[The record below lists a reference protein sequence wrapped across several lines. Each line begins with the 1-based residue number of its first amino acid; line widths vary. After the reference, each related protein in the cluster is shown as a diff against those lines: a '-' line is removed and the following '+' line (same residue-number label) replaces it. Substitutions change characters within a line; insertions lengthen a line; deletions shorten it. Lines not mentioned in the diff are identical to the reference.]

1 MASSTPGGKAT
12 CSTCR
17 CAPKELSCNISIRTL
32 LNRRALSPPNRI
44 GWIAPMWIAAAALSS
59 SKTPPN
65 TGADAMDDLTHQHQG
80 AHDHGGRTH
89 VHASVDHIGNEFGTS
104 ARLAIRLDAALM
116 QKLGVGADAIVRVA
130 TERGR
135 SILARLDPPL
145 EADMNTGTVRLD
157 RFVRQALKA
166 HLNESVEIETTT
178 VGSVKRIELLPA
190 VDVSMAH
197 DLTPHLKQAMVASKT
212 PASVGAVLY
221 IAFPNS
227 HAGTTYEIHQVA
239 DGPGIVDASTEVVLQ
254 YHDSHLPDGAFD
266 VTFEDVGGLGKQ
278 IKLIRE
284 LVQLPLKYPH
294 VYRHLGINPPR
305 GIILYGPPGAGKTH
319 LARAVANE
327 VDARFYYINGPDVI
341 GTYTG
346 ETEAN
351 LRRMFNEAGHHS
363 PAIIFIDELDAM
375 APKRG
380 ETGAHSDT
388 RTVTQLLSLMDG
400 LKRVD
405 SVIVIGTTNRIDA
418 VDPAFRRPGRFD
430 REIFVGPP
438 DVAGRR
444 QILEIHSREMPL
456 AESAQTFLDEV
467 ARRTHGFLGA
477 DLMELCRDAGLSRL
491 RRSAGNLQDHR
502 AAFRIPL
509 QDLRVEREDFE
520 IALSQIRPSALRETL
535 ISIPDVSWSDIGGL
549 DEVKQRLQETV
560 ELPLRNPQVLTESG
574 LPPHVGALLHGPSG
588 TGKTL
593 LAKAIAKECGVNFIS
608 VDGPEIFT
616 KWLGESEEGI
626 RQVFRIARQVAPTVI
641 FFDQLDAIA
650 PVRGQH
656 VGSMTTD
663 RVVSQLLAEL
673 DGVEQLSRVIVLG
686 ATNRI
691 DLIDPSILRPGR
703 FGVHIAVGMPDAQA
717 RRQIISIA
725 LRSASRDGSIEPII
739 EAVVPRTEGYSG
751 AQLRQLCDEAKR
763 IALKRTG
770 FTKAAAPTV
779 EDVLQALGHQT

>member
-1 MASSTPGGKAT
+1 
-12 CSTCR
+12 
-17 CAPKELSCNISIRTL
+17 
-32 LNRRALSPPNRI
+32 
-44 GWIAPMWIAAAALSS
+44 
-59 SKTPPN
+59 
-65 TGADAMDDLTHQHQG
+65 MDDISQHHHGTHT
-80 AHDHGGRTH
+80 AGGRTH
-89 VHASVDHIGNEFGTS
+89 VHASVDHLVSAVGVS
-104 ARLAIRLDAALM
+104 ARLGIRLDGALM
-116 QKLGVGADAIVRVA
+116 QKLGSGVDDLVRIA

-145 EADMNTGTVRLD
+145 EADLNTGTVRLD

-166 HLNESVEIETTT
+166 HLNESVKIECAKAQP
-178 VGSVKRIELLPA
+178 VKRIELLPA

-197 DLTPHLKQAMVASKT
+197 DLVPHLKKILVENKS
-212 PASVGAVLY
+212 PASTGAVLY
-221 IAFPNS
+221 IPFPNS
-227 HAGTTYEIHQVA
+227 HAGTTYEIHKLA
-239 DGPGIVDASTEVVLQ
+239 DAPGYVDDATEVVLN

-266 VTFEDVGGLGKQ
+266 ITFEDVGGLGKQ

-305 GIILYGPPGAGKTH
+305 GIILYGPPGSGKTH

-388 RTVTQLLSLMDG
+388 RSVTQLLALMDG

-405 SVIVIGTTNRIDA
+405 AVIVIGTTNRIDA

-430 REIFVGPP
+430 REIFIGPP
-438 DVAGRR
+438 DAAGRR
-444 QILEIHSREMPL
+444 EILEIHTREMPL
-456 AESAQTFLDEV
+456 ADDAQDFLDEI
-467 ARRTHGFLGA
+467 AKRTHGFLGA

-502 AAFRIPL
+502 VAFRSPL
-509 QDLRVEREDFE
+509 EDQRVEREDFE
-520 IALSQIRPSALRETL
+520 LALSQTRPSPLRETL
-535 ISIPDVSWSDIGGL
+535 ISIPDVSWDDIGGL
-549 DEVKQRLQETV
+549 GAVKKRLQETV
-560 ELPLRNPQVLTESG
+560 ELPLRNPQLLTASG
-574 LPPHVGALLHGPSG
+574 LPPHVGALLYGPSG

-593 LAKAIAKECGVNFIS
+593 LAKALANECGVNFIS

-616 KWLGESEEGI
+616 KWLGESEEGV

-641 FFDQLDAIA
+641 FFDQLEAIA
-650 PVRGQH
+650 PIRGQH
-656 VGSMTTD
+656 SGSMTTD

-686 ATNRI
+686 ATNRM

-703 FGVHIAVGMPDAQA
+703 FGVHIAVGLPDLEA
-717 RRQIISIA
+717 RRDILRICLSTANTAGAPALKSIV
-725 LRSASRDGSIEPII
+725 D
-739 EAVVPRTEGYSG
+739 AVAPLTEGFSG
-751 AQLRQLCDEAKR
+751 ARLRQLCDDAKR
-763 IALKRTG
+763 TAIKRTG
-770 FTKAAAPTV
+770 FTQIAAPTI
-779 EDVLQALGHQT
+779 EDLLQAIEAERAEQNGDSHG

>member
-1 MASSTPGGKAT
+1 MD
-12 CSTCR
+12 
-17 CAPKELSCNISIRTL
+17 ERT
-32 LNRRALSPPNRI
+32 S
-44 GWIAPMWIAAAALSS
+44 
-59 SKTPPN
+59 
-65 TGADAMDDLTHQHQG
+65 HHHHG
-80 AHDHGGRTH
+80 AHGHGARPH
-89 VHASVDHIGNEFGTS
+89 VHVSVDHLANEFGNS

-116 QKLGVGADAIVRVA
+116 DKLGVQAGDLVRVA

-135 SILARLDPPL
+135 SIIVRLDPPK
-145 EADMNTGTVRLD
+145 EDDAGVVRLD

-166 HLNESVEIETTT
+166 HLNEQVEVETAEIGTL
-178 VGSVKRIELLPA
+178 KRIELNPA
-190 VDVSMAH
+190 VDVTMAH
-197 DLTPHLKQAMVASKT
+197 DLVPHIKKVLVENKT
-212 PASVGAVLY
+212 PASNGAVLY
-221 IAFPNS
+221 IPFPNS
-227 HAGTTYEIHQVA
+227 YAGTTYEVHKVT
-239 DGPGIVDASTEVVLQ
+239 DGPGVADESTEVILN
-254 YHDSHLPDGAFD
+254 YHDSHLPEGAFD
-266 VTFEDVGGLGKQ
+266 ITFEDVGGLSKQ

-284 LVQLPLKYPH
+284 LVQLPLSHPH

-305 GIILYGPPGAGKTH
+305 GVILYGPPGSGKSH

-351 LRRMFNEAGHHS
+351 LRRMFSEASHHS
-363 PAIIFIDELDAM
+363 PSIIFIDELDAM

-388 RTVTQLLSLMDG
+388 RTVTQLLALMDG

-405 SVIVIGTTNRIDA
+405 AVIVIGTTNRIDS

-430 REIFVGPP
+430 REIFIGPP

-444 QILEIHSREMPL
+444 EILEIHTREMPL
-456 AESAQTFLDEV
+456 SDDAQDYLDEI

-491 RRSAGNLQDHR
+491 RRSAGNLADHR

-509 QDLRVEREDFE
+509 ENLRVEREDFE
-520 IALSQIRPSALRETL
+520 LALSQIRPSALRETL
-535 ISIPDVSWSDIGGL
+535 ISIPDVSWGDIGGL
-549 DEVKQRLQETV
+549 DAVKERLQETV
-560 ELPLRNPQVLTESG
+560 ELPLRNPQLLTASG
-574 LPPHVGALLHGPSG
+574 LPPHVGALLYGPPG

-593 LAKAIAKECGVNFIS
+593 LAKALANECGVNFIS

-616 KWLGESEEGI
+616 KWLGESEEGV
-626 RQVFRIARQVAPTVI
+626 RQVFRIARQVAPAVI
-641 FFDQLDAIA
+641 FFDQLEAIA

-656 VGSMTTD
+656 AGSMTTD

-703 FGVHIAVGMPDAQA
+703 FGVHIAVELPDAEA
-717 RRQIISIA
+717 RKDILHICLRTESSNTAEIDAII
-725 LRSASRDGSIEPII
+725 D
-739 EAVVPRTEGYSG
+739 AVVPLTEGFSG
-751 AQLRQLCDEAKR
+751 ARLKQLCDDAKR
-763 IALKRTG
+763 TAIKRTG
-770 FTKAAAPTV
+770 FKEVAAATI
-779 EDVLQALGHQT
+779 EDMRAALAAERMERHEGSSR

>member
-1 MASSTPGGKAT
+1 
-12 CSTCR
+12 
-17 CAPKELSCNISIRTL
+17 
-32 LNRRALSPPNRI
+32 
-44 GWIAPMWIAAAALSS
+44 
-59 SKTPPN
+59 
-65 TGADAMDDLTHQHQG
+65 MDDRTHHHH
-80 AHDHGGRTH
+80 HDHAHGGRTH
-89 VHASVDHIGNEFGTS
+89 VHASVDHLANELGNST
-104 ARLAIRLDAALM
+104 RLAIRLDSALM
-116 QKLGVGADAIVRVA
+116 EKLGVAADAIVRVA

-135 SILARLDPPL
+135 SILARLDPPF
-145 EADMNTGTVRLD
+145 ESDAGNGVIRLD

-166 HLNESVEIETTT
+166 HLNESVEVEVADIGTA
-178 VGSVKRIELLPA
+178 KRIELNPA
-190 VDVSMAH
+190 VDVTMAH
-197 DLTPHLKQAMVASKT
+197 DLVPHIKQCLVASRT
-212 PASVGAVLY
+212 PASNGAVLY
-221 IAFPNS
+221 VPFPGS
-227 HAGTTYEIHQVA
+227 HAGTTYEIQNVS
-239 DGPGIVDASTEVVLQ
+239 DGPGVVDEATEVVIN
-254 YHDSHLPDGAFD
+254 YHDSHLPEGAFD
-266 VTFEDVGGLGKQ
+266 VTFEDVGGLSKQ

-284 LVQLPLKYPH
+284 LVQLPLSHPH

-305 GIILYGPPGAGKTH
+305 GIILYGPPGAGKSH

-363 PAIIFIDELDAM
+363 PSIIFIDELDAM

-405 SVIVIGTTNRIDA
+405 AVIVIGTTNRIDA

-430 REIFVGPP
+430 REIFIGPP

-444 QILEIHSREMPL
+444 EILEIHTREMPL
-456 AESAQTFLDEV
+456 SDDAQAFLDEI
-467 ARRTHGFLGA
+467 AKRTHGFLGA

-491 RRSAGNLQDHR
+491 RRSASNLQDHR

-560 ELPLRNPQVLTESG
+560 ELPLRNPQVLTASG

-588 TGKTL
+588 AGKTL

-616 KWLGESEEGI
+616 KWLGESEEGV
-626 RQVFRIARQVAPTVI
+626 RQIFRIARQVAPAVI

-656 VGSMTTD
+656 AGSMTTD

-703 FGVHIAVGMPDAQA
+703 FGVHIAVGLPDAEA
-717 RRQIISIA
+717 RRQI
-725 LRSASRDGSIEPII
+725 LRIGLRTVSTTIEPII

-763 IALKRTG
+763 IAIKRTG

-779 EDVLQALGHQT
+779 EDVLQALGQGA

>member
-1 MASSTPGGKAT
+1 
-12 CSTCR
+12 
-17 CAPKELSCNISIRTL
+17 
-32 LNRRALSPPNRI
+32 
-44 GWIAPMWIAAAALSS
+44 
-59 SKTPPN
+59 
-65 TGADAMDDLTHQHQG
+65 MDDLTHNHG
-80 AHDHGGRTH
+80 THAHAGRAH
-89 VHASVDHIGNEFGTS
+89 VHASVDHLANEFGTS
-104 ARLAIRLDAALM
+104 ARLAIRLDGALM
-116 QKLGVGADAIVRVA
+116 EKLGAAADDVVRVA

-135 SILARLDPPL
+135 SILARLDPPQEGDL
-145 EADMNTGTVRLD
+145 NTGIVRLD

-166 HLNESVEIETTT
+166 HLNESVEVETATI
-178 VGSVKRIELLPA
+178 GPVKRIELLPA
-190 VDVSMAH
+190 VDLSMAH
-197 DLTPHLKQAMVASKT
+197 DLVPHLKQALIASRT

-227 HAGTTYEIHQVA
+227 HSGTTYEIHSVA
-239 DGPGIVDASTEVVLQ
+239 DGPGIIDESTEVVLN
-254 YHDSHLPDGAFD
+254 YHDSHLPDGAFE
-266 VTFEDVGGLGKQ
+266 VTFEDVGGLNKQ

-284 LVQLPLKYPH
+284 LVQLPLTYPH

-305 GIILYGPPGAGKTH
+305 GIILYGPPGSGKSH

-363 PAIIFIDELDAM
+363 PSIIFIDELDAM

-405 SVIVIGTTNRIDA
+405 SVIVIGTTNRVDA
-418 VDPAFRRPGRFD
+418 IDPAFRRPGRFD
-430 REIFVGPP
+430 REIFIGPP

-444 QILEIHSREMPL
+444 EILEIHSREMPL
-456 AESAQTFLDEV
+456 SDDAQGYLDEI
-467 ARRTHGFLGA
+467 AKRTHGFLGA

-509 QDLRVEREDFE
+509 QDLRIEREDFE
-520 IALSQIRPSALRETL
+520 LALAQTRPSALRETL
-535 ISIPDVSWSDIGGL
+535 ITIPDVSWSDIGGL
-549 DEVKQRLQETV
+549 DAVKERLQETV
-560 ELPLRNPQVLTESG
+560 ELPLRNPQLLTASG
-574 LPPHVGALLHGPSG
+574 LPPHVGALLYGPSG

-593 LAKAIAKECGVNFIS
+593 LAKALANECGVNFIS

-616 KWLGESEEGI
+616 KWLGESEEGL
-626 RQVFRIARQVAPTVI
+626 RQIFRIARQVAPTVI
-641 FFDQLDAIA
+641 FFDQLEAIA
-650 PVRGQH
+650 PIRGQH
-656 VGSMTTD
+656 AGSMTTD

-703 FGVHIAVGMPDAQA
+703 FGVHIPVGLPDLEGRKGILRICLKTAVTGDGHGLDA
-717 RRQIISIA
+717 
-725 LRSASRDGSIEPII
+725 II
-739 EAVVPRTEGYSG
+739 EAIAPLTEGFSG
-751 AQLRQLCDEAKR
+751 AQIKQLCDTAKR
-763 IALKRTG
+763 SAIKRTG
-770 FTKAAAPTV
+770 FTQVAAPTV
-779 EDVLQALGHQT
+779 ADLLQALQAEQQREKGDTHG

>member
-1 MASSTPGGKAT
+1 
-12 CSTCR
+12 
-17 CAPKELSCNISIRTL
+17 
-32 LNRRALSPPNRI
+32 
-44 GWIAPMWIAAAALSS
+44 
-59 SKTPPN
+59 
-65 TGADAMDDLTHQHQG
+65 MDDRT
-80 AHDHGGRTH
+80 HDHGAHTHGGRVH
-89 VHASVDHIGNEFGTS
+89 VHASVDHLANEFSNST
-104 ARLAIRLDAALM
+104 RLMIRLDGALM
-116 QKLGVGADAIVRVA
+116 GKLGVAADAVVRIA

-135 SILARLDPPL
+135 SILVRLDAPQD
-145 EADMNTGTVRLD
+145 ADHGTGVIRLD
-157 RFVRQALKA
+157 RFVRQAIKA
-166 HLNESVEIETTT
+166 HLNESVEVETTEI
-178 VGSVKRIELLPA
+178 GAVKRIELNPA
-190 VDVSMAH
+190 VDVTMAH
-197 DLTPHLKQAMVASKT
+197 DLVPHIKSQLVAART
-212 PASVGAVLY
+212 PASIGAVLY
-221 IAFPNS
+221 VPFPDS
-227 HAGTTYEIHQVA
+227 HAGTTYQVHKVSDA
-239 DGPGIVDASTEVVLQ
+239 AGVVDESTEVVLN
-254 YHDSHLPDGAFD
+254 YHDSHVPEGAFD

-284 LVQLPLKYPH
+284 LVQLPLTAPH

-305 GIILYGPPGAGKTH
+305 GIILYGPPGSGKSH

-363 PAIIFIDELDAM
+363 PSIIFIDELDAM

-388 RTVTQLLSLMDG
+388 RTVTQLLALMDG

-405 SVIVIGTTNRIDA
+405 SVIVIGTTNRIDT

-430 REIFVGPP
+430 REIFIGPP
-438 DVAGRR
+438 DIAGRR
-444 QILEIHSREMPL
+444 EILEIHSREMPL
-456 AESAQTFLDEV
+456 DESAQTFLDEV
-467 ARRTHGFLGA
+467 AKRTHGFLGA

-491 RRSAGNLQDHR
+491 RRSAGNLEDHR

-509 QDLRVEREDFE
+509 QDMRVEREDFE
-520 IALSQIRPSALRETL
+520 VALSQIRPSALRETL
-535 ISIPDVSWSDIGGL
+535 ISIPDVSWGDIGGL
-549 DEVKQRLQETV
+549 DDVKTRLQETV
-560 ELPLRNPQVLTESG
+560 ELPLRNPQLLTASG
-574 LPPHVGALLHGPSG
+574 LPPHVGALLYGPSG

-616 KWLGESEEGI
+616 KWLGESEEGV

-650 PVRGQH
+650 PIRGQH

-703 FGVHIAVGMPDAQA
+703 FGVHIAVGLPDADA
-717 RRQIISIA
+717 RRQILRIA
-725 LRSASRDGSIEPII
+725 LRSTAPDGERDV
-739 EAVVPRTEGYSG
+739 EAIVEALIPLTMEFSG
-751 AQLRQLCDEAKR
+751 ARLRQLCDEAKR
-763 IALKRTG
+763 IALKRTN
-770 FTKAAAPTV
+770 FTKVTAPTV
-779 EDVLQALGHQT
+779 DDMLKALHGGA

>member
-1 MASSTPGGKAT
+1 
-12 CSTCR
+12 
-17 CAPKELSCNISIRTL
+17 
-32 LNRRALSPPNRI
+32 
-44 GWIAPMWIAAAALSS
+44 
-59 SKTPPN
+59 
-65 TGADAMDDLTHQHQG
+65 MDDRTHH
-80 AHDHGGRTH
+80 HHTHTHGGRSH
-89 VHASVDHIGNEFGTS
+89 VHASVDHLANELANST
-104 ARLAIRLDAALM
+104 RLAIRLDSALM
-116 QKLGVGADAIVRVA
+116 EKLGVAADSIVRIA

-135 SILARLDPPL
+135 SILARLDTPF
-145 EADMNTGTVRLD
+145 ETDAGTGVIRLD

-166 HLNESVEIETTT
+166 HLNESVEVEVADI
-178 VGSVKRIELLPA
+178 GAVKRIELNPA
-190 VDVSMAH
+190 VDVTMAH
-197 DLTPHLKQAMVASKT
+197 DLVPHLKKCLAESRT
-212 PASVGAVLY
+212 PASNGAVLY
-221 IAFPNS
+221 VPFPGS
-227 HAGTTYEIHQVA
+227 HAGTTYEIQNVS
-239 DGPGIVDASTEVVLQ
+239 DGPGIVDEATEVAIN
-254 YHDSHLPDGAFD
+254 YHDSHLPEGVFD
-266 VTFEDVGGLGKQ
+266 ITFEDVGGLGKQ

-284 LVQLPLKYPH
+284 LVQLPLSHPH

-305 GIILYGPPGAGKTH
+305 GIILYGPPGAGKSH

-363 PAIIFIDELDAM
+363 PSIIFIDELDAM

-388 RTVTQLLSLMDG
+388 RTVTQLLALMDG

-405 SVIVIGTTNRIDA
+405 AVIVIGTTNRIDA

-430 REIFVGPP
+430 REIFIGPP

-444 QILEIHSREMPL
+444 EILEIHTREMPL
-456 AESAQTFLDEV
+456 SDDAQAFLDEI
-467 ARRTHGFLGA
+467 AKRTHGFLGA

-535 ISIPDVSWSDIGGL
+535 ISIPDVSWNDIGGL

-560 ELPLRNPQVLTESG
+560 ELPLRNPQVLTASG

-616 KWLGESEEGI
+616 KWLGESEEGV
-626 RQVFRIARQVAPTVI
+626 RQIFRIARQVAPAVI

-656 VGSMTTD
+656 AGSMTTD

-703 FGVHIAVGMPDAQA
+703 FGVHIAVGLPDIEA
-717 RRQIISIA
+717 RRQILRIA
-725 LRSASRDGSIEPII
+725 LRTASREAVQSIEPLI

-751 AQLRQLCDEAKR
+751 AQLRALCDEAKR
-763 IALKRTG
+763 IAIKRTG

-779 EDVLQALGHQT
+779 EDVLQALRQEARHS